1 VLDIRL
7 PDRRGEEILRTLKA
21 DAATRGIPIIV
32 VTVEDD
38 DGRIRQLG
46 ADDHLTK
53 PIAAD
58 RLATWLA
65 RIGHGE
71 PVGAGAGR

>member
-1 VLDIRL
+1 M
-7 PDRRGEEILRTLKA
+7 LKA
-21 DAATRGIPIIV
+21 DPDTRGIPIIV

-38 DGRIRQLG
+38 DGRMRRLG

-65 RIGHGE
+65 R
-71 PVGAGAGR
+71 VGRTELVVGRRATPEVRRRR